1 MQQEDQRSVPAQVP
15 VDEGERELHQHG
27 RYESEE
33 KRESL
38 PDLVPSEAV
47 CGTQVQ
53 RCRRL
58 GREQRHRH
66 KDGTRESHPR
76 SLRHLRNA
84 ALCFARRRHIHKV
97 SHRRGRS
104 ERATA
109 RPKLSLPLR
118 RICAEAAEG
127 RGGST
132 DGRLGALLSLK
143 RQSESVIS
151 FDWCVRKENQLQLFQ
166 LPI

>member
-1 MQQEDQRSVPAQVP
+1 MQQEDQRSVSAQVP
-15 VDEGERELHQHG
+15 VDKGECELHQHG

-38 PDLVPSEAV
+38 PDLVSREAV
-47 CGTQVQ
+47 RGTQVQ

-58 GREQRHRH
+58 GRKQRHRH

-97 SHRRGRS
+97 FPPRGRS

-127 RGGST
+127 RDGST
-132 DGRLGALLSLK
+132 DGRSGALLPLQ
-143 RQSESVIS
+143 RQSESVVCLI
-151 FDWCVRKENQLQLFQ
+151 
-166 LPI
+166 